1 MSKNGKNSENSKKNS
16 EKLLGDGRLLPS
28 LFFVPNFAVKNYKM
42 EKIVVNPKDKKL
54 LIEKY
59 GYKNVSVALSFKSN
73 SVMAKEI
80 RHEAMNVY
88 KGTIFKF

>member
-1 MSKNGKNSENSKKNS
+1 MAKTLKTPRKTLRNSWAME
-16 EKLLGDGRLLPS
+16 DYFRRF
-28 LFFVPNFAVKNYKM
+28 FFVPNFAVKNYDM

>member
-1 MSKNGKNSENSKKNS
+1 MAKTLKTPRNTLRNSWAME
-16 EKLLGDGRLLPS
+16 DYFRRF
-28 LFFVPNFAVKNYKM
+28 FFVPNFAVKNYKM

-73 SVMAKEI
+73 SVMSKEI

>member
-1 MSKNGKNSENSKKNS
+1 MLSFYI
-16 EKLLGDGRLLPS
+16 PT
-28 LFFVPNFAVKNYKM
+28 FAVNFYDM

-88 KGTIFKF
+88 KGAIFKF

>member
-1 MSKNGKNSENSKKNS
+1 MFRGLFCVYIFLILSQSE
-16 EKLLGDGRLLPS
+16 
-28 LFFVPNFAVKNYKM
+28 PNFAVKNYKM

>member
-1 MSKNGKNSENSKKNS
+1 
-16 EKLLGDGRLLPS
+16 
-28 LFFVPNFAVKNYKM
+28 M

-80 RHEAMNVY
+80 RHEAMNVC
-88 KGTIFKF
+88 KGIIFKF